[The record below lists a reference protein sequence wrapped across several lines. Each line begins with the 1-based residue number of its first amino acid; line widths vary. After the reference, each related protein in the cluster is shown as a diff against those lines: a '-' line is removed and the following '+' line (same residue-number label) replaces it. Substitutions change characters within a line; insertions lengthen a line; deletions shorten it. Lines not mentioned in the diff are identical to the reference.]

1 VRSAPVRGKRK
12 SFVIFFKLF
21 VTAVGAAGTLLGL
34 AAAVQA
40 TLSVNRGAE
49 LGVYSVALLI
59 GSVSLLMT
67 GIVLSVSIPESVRV
81 KFRALRYRE
90 RSRKVYGFG
99 TTLAIG
105 VGATLGSPL
114 FILIPEN
121 IVQYEFVSLGALML
135 ATVLSLLMARVY
147 ANMYL
152 DSKRENLG
160 AVGGPSFTRAAC
172 GTHSIRYFISRLS
185 MWVANSA
192 LAAYSKLVL
201 ILFDV
206 EYMPSILA
214 GLGLSAGASQ
224 AVVYTLAALLIA
236 WAVVSALFEAKL
248 LRAIGRLQI
257 ITTSLLIAILIY
269 ESVSLGERGGWNIS
283 GLFHL
288 QVGSNW
294 LASLIIN
301 TGYLYILFFGFQEV
315 QSLER
320 DALDLSGVP
329 VISWVKRGYMVDKTK
344 FLGWAMIG
352 AVLIATAVNVLY
364 ALAVFSVHPAASAVE
379 SSQIPALYLADSFL
393 GASHELLMAAAFLLA
408 TFTTFV
414 PAYLAASRHLA
425 ALSEDGF
432 LPRSL
437 SGYSWLFTL
446 VWIILLALGPQ
457 NFLINVTDIMVLIS
471 LGFIT
476 LSAIWLRKHGPLSL
490 SSVDALPLGVGLSCF
505 VAGASVFFIDPRV
518 AVFGAVT
525 VIISYFIYD
534 VFELGAFG
542 VSVFLAVLDAVN
554 LLFYFSVGSVTLPV
568 AVINVLGFSFSYGI
582 QPVEVYFLLG
592 TGMFALLS
600 NVLVDTFVLRRYSSG

>member
-1 VRSAPVRGKRK
+1 MY
-12 SFVIFFKLF
+12 
-21 VTAVGAAGTLLGL
+21 GL
-34 AAAVQA
+34 AGVVQA
-40 TLSVNRGAE
+40 TLSVNKGAA
-49 LGVYSVALLI
+49 LGIYSVIFLA

-90 RSRKVYGFG
+90 RSREVYGFG
-99 TTLAIG
+99 TTLAVG

-121 IVQYEFVSLGALML
+121 IVQYEFVSLGALTL
-135 ATVLSLLMARVY
+135 ATVLSLLMAKVY
-147 ANMYL
+147 ANMYV

-172 GTHSIRYFISRLS
+172 GIHSIRYFVSRLS

-206 EYMPSILA
+206 QFMPSILA
-214 GLGLSAGASQ
+214 GLGLSSQASQ
-224 AVVYTLAALLIA
+224 GVVYTLAALLIA
-236 WAVVSALFEAKL
+236 WAVVSALFEARLIK
-248 LRAIGRLQI
+248 AIGRIQV
-257 ITTSLLIAILIY
+257 ITTSLLIAILVY
-269 ESVSLGERGGWNIS
+269 ESVSLGVRGGWNMN
-283 GLFHL
+283 GLFH
-288 QVGSNW
+288 VRAGSNW
-294 LASLIIN
+294 IASLVIN

-320 DALDLSGVP
+320 DALDQSRVP
-329 VISWVKRGYMVDKTK
+329 VVSWIRRGYTVDKTRY
-344 FLGWAMIG
+344 LGWAMIG
-352 AVLIATAVNVLY
+352 AVLTATAVNILY
-364 ALAVFSVHPAASAVE
+364 ALAVFSVHPVANVVE

-393 GASHELLMAAAFLLA
+393 GASHELLMAVAFLLA

-457 NFLINVTDIMVLIS
+457 DFLINVTDIMVLIS

-476 LSAIWLRKHGPLSL
+476 LSAIWLRKHGALSL
-490 SSVDALPLGVGLSCF
+490 STADVLPLGVGLSCF
-505 VAGASVFFIDPRV
+505 VAGASIFFIDPRV

-525 VIISYFIYD
+525 VVISYFVYD

-542 VSVFLAVLDAVN
+542 VSIFLAVLDAVN
-554 LLFYFSVGSVTLPV
+554 LLFYFAVGSVTLP
-568 AVINVLGFSFSYGI
+568 AAAINVVGFGLSYSVR
-582 QPVEVYFLLG
+582 PVQVYILLG
-592 TGMFALLS
+592 MGIILLLS
-600 NVLVDTFVLRRYSSG
+600 NVLFDTFVLRRYSRSSGRGA